1 MNISLLFALALF
13 LVIGASTHASTNVQT
28 RPLSLPDCIQLALRH
43 NLQIQITRYEPEIA
57 RRELRIATSA
67 YEPTLNLSQRHS
79 YDAVPGGLDEQNRPY
94 PGTTSTAD
102 SYSGTIASVLPLGT
116 SVQVGSDFS
125 STVGQGVVLPFE
137 NANGALGVS
146 LRQPLLKNLW
156 IDSTRLN
163 IQLSRKQIK
172 ASELE
177 LRQEIMS
184 IATQVEVAYYDLFQA
199 RQNVK
204 VQELA
209 VALAERHVTDS
220 EKRVAAG
227 RQARFEKNQAEA
239 QVSSSKAS
247 LLAAQGATASA
258 EFRLKGLLSDNFHDW
273 EDVHIEL
280 STSLL
285 APQHTFDV
293 GETLAKGLTFRP
305 DFLRAKV
312 QLEREGLTLKY
323 SRNQLYP
330 QVDLV
335 ASYGQMG
342 TGRGFGDAWDQ
353 IKGGDK
359 WGYSIGG
366 VLIIPLGNRGAR
378 ESYASRKA
386 IQEQS
391 LLRFKK
397 LEQDIII
404 QIRDSVQQAQ
414 IAFARVDAT
423 KQARVAAEAALQ
435 AEQKRFENGQSTS
448 FVLLQVQN
456 ALTQARVGELSTLA
470 GYNIALAQLA
480 LQEGT
485 TLERHNINLKIE

>member
-1 MNISLLFALALF
+1 MKISLLLALALF
-13 LVIGASTHASTNVQT
+13 LVIGASAHASTNTQT
-28 RPLSLPDCIQLALRH
+28 RSLSLPDCIQIALGH
-43 NLQIQITRYEPEIA
+43 NLQIQITRYDPEIA

-79 YDAVPGGLDEQNRPY
+79 YDAAPGGLDEQNRPY

-102 SYSGTIASVLPLGT
+102 SYSSTIASVLPSGT
-116 SVQVGSDFS
+116 SVQVGGDYS
-125 STVGQGVVLPFE
+125 STAGQGVLLPFE
-137 NANGALGVS
+137 NASGALGVS
-146 LRQPLLKNLW
+146 IRQPLLKNLW

-184 IATQVEVAYYDLFQA
+184 VATQVEVAYYDLFQA
-199 RQNVK
+199 RQNVN

-209 VALAERHVTDS
+209 VSLAQRHVTDS

-247 LLAAQGATASA
+247 LLAAQGAAASR
-258 EFRLKGLLSDNFHDW
+258 EFRLKGLLSDNFGDW

-285 APQHTFDV
+285 APERAFNV
-293 GETLAKGLTFRP
+293 GETVTRGLALRP

-323 SRNQLYP
+323 ARNQLYP

-335 ASYGQMG
+335 ASYGRMG
-342 TGRGFGDAWDQ
+342 TGPGFGDSWNE
-353 IKGGDK
+353 IKTGEK
-359 WGYSIGG
+359 YGYSIGG
-366 VLIIPLGNRGAR
+366 VLTIPLGNRGAR
-378 ESYASRKA
+378 ESYANRKA

-423 KQARVAAEAALQ
+423 KQARTAAEAALQ

-456 ALTQARVGELSTLA
+456 ALTQARVAELGALA
-470 GYNIALAQLA
+470 GYNVALAQLA

-485 TLERHNINLKIE
+485 TLERHNINLQID

>member
-1 MNISLLFALALF
+1 MKIPLLFTLAMF
-13 LVIGASTHASTNVQT
+13 LVIGAPTHASTNMQT
-28 RPLSLPDCIQLALRH
+28 RSLSVPDCIQIALRH
-43 NLQIQITRYEPEIA
+43 NLQIQITRYDPDIA
-57 RRELRIATSA
+57 RRELRLATAA
-67 YEPTLNLSQRHS
+67 YEPSLNLSLRHS
-79 YDAVPGGLDEQNRPY
+79 DDAAPGGLDAQNRPY

-102 SYSGTIASVLPLGT
+102 SYSGTIGSVLPLGT

-125 STVGQGVVLPFE
+125 STEGQGLLLPFE
-137 NANGALGVS
+137 NASGSLGVS

-163 IQLSRKQIK
+163 IQLSRKQVK

-184 IATQVEVAYYDLFQA
+184 IITQVEVEYYDLFQA
-199 RQNVK
+199 RQNVN

-247 LLAAQGATASA
+247 LLAAQAAAASA
-258 EFRLKGLLSDNFHDW
+258 EFRLKGLLSDNFRDW
-273 EDVHIEL
+273 ENVRIDMT
-280 STSLL
+280 SSLL
-285 APQHTFDV
+285 APERTFNV
-293 GETLAKGLTFRP
+293 TEIVNMGLALRP

-312 QLEREGLTLKY
+312 HLEREGLTLKY
-323 SRNQLYP
+323 ARNQLYP

-335 ASYGQMG
+335 ASYGRMG
-342 TGRGFGDAWDQ
+342 TGRGFADAWNE
-353 IKGGDK
+353 IKGGEK
-359 WGYSIGG
+359 WGYSVGG
-366 VLIIPLGNRGAR
+366 VLTIPLGNRSAR
-378 ESYASRKA
+378 ESYGVRKA
-386 IQEQS
+386 AQEQS

-423 KQARVAAEAALQ
+423 KQARTAAEAALQ

-448 FVLLQVQN
+448 FILLQVQN
-456 ALTQARVGELSTLA
+456 ALTQARVTELSALA

>member
-1 MNISLLFALALF
+1 
-13 LVIGASTHASTNVQT
+13 
-28 RPLSLPDCIQLALRH
+28 
-43 NLQIQITRYEPEIA
+43 
-57 RRELRIATSA
+57 
-67 YEPTLNLSQRHS
+67 
-79 YDAVPGGLDEQNRPY
+79 
-94 PGTTSTAD
+94 
-102 SYSGTIASVLPLGT
+102 
-116 SVQVGSDFS
+116 VQVGGDYS
-125 STVGQGVVLPFE
+125 STAGQGVLLPFE
-137 NANGALGVS
+137 NASGALGVS
-146 LRQPLLKNLW
+146 IRQPLLKNLW

-184 IATQVEVAYYDLFQA
+184 VATQVEVAYYDLFQA
-199 RQNVK
+199 RQNVN

-209 VALAERHVTDS
+209 VALAQRHVTDS

-247 LLAAQGATASA
+247 LLAAQGAAASR
-258 EFRLKGLLSDNFHDW
+258 EFRLKGLLSDNFGDW
-273 EDVHIEL
+273 EDVHIAL

-285 APQHTFDV
+285 APERAFNV
-293 GETLAKGLTFRP
+293 GETVTRGLALRP

-323 SRNQLYP
+323 ARNQLYP

-335 ASYGQMG
+335 ASYGRRG
-342 TGRGFGDAWDQ
+342 TGLGFGDAWTE
-353 IKGGDK
+353 IKGGEK
-359 WGYSIGG
+359 WGYTVGG
-366 VLIIPLGNRGAR
+366 VLTIPLGNRSAR
-378 ESYASRKA
+378 ESYGVRKA
-386 IQEQS
+386 AQEQS

-423 KQARVAAEAALQ
+423 KQARTAAEAALQ

-456 ALTQARVGELSTLA
+456 ALTQARVAELGALA
-470 GYNIALAQLA
+470 GYNVALAQLA

-485 TLERHNINLKIE
+485 TLERHNVNLKID